1 MPILMQQSEQ
11 SPVTDQQILLKRTKL
26 EVVPKDHLSSL
37 CLVCRS
43 FKEGSCK
50 KGLVPKPK
58 WGGGEMCKRF
68 HEKGK

>member
-1 MPILMQQSEQ
+1 
-11 SPVTDQQILLKRTKL
+11 LLKRTKL